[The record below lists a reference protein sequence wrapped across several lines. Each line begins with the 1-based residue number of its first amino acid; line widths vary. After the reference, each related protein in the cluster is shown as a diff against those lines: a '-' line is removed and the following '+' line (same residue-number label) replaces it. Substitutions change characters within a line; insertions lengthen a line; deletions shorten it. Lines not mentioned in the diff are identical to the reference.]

1 MQNNLDRAKDLLPSI
16 ILTILS
22 MIQALALELFW
33 SRIEDS
39 GFLWQRGLD
48 AVVGWLQLLVMLVG
62 ILLIWVF
69 YVSFVLRFTW
79 LPSLEDTLIPFL
91 IGLLEFAMID
101 LMRPGLLAVWFVL
114 LGAVFAVA
122 TMGSH
127 LTMRQARQ
135 DPANDYFFSKVAP
148 ASWRDYRGTIL
159 VVCLFCVFGLVL
171 WLSDNHGPTSIVA
184 LLIAL
189 AALLVRFAQAKGYWM
204 HSLVSDP
211 ASVADQDE
219 LL

>member
-1 MQNNLDRAKDLLPSI
+1 MQNNLERAKDLLPSI

-39 GFLWQRGLD
+39 VFLWQGGLD
-48 AVVGWLQLLVMLVG
+48 AVVGWLQLSVMLVG

-101 LMRPGLLAVWFVL
+101 LMRERSG
-114 LGAVFAVA
+114 
-122 TMGSH
+122 
-127 LTMRQARQ
+127 
-135 DPANDYFFSKVAP
+135 KV
-148 ASWRDYRGTIL
+148 
-159 VVCLFCVFGLVL
+159 
-171 WLSDNHGPTSIVA
+171 
-184 LLIAL
+184 
-189 AALLVRFAQAKGYWM
+189 
-204 HSLVSDP
+204 
-211 ASVADQDE
+211 
-219 LL
+219 